1 VCVCVCV
8 ALFYVLILGN
18 RYGPR
23 FVCVCVALLYY
34 TDIGK
39 SFIVPCTSVETCPHS
54 TAQGS
59 APRAGIGAYIDC
71 LWLVTYGEPV
81 PTVMIPPTS

>member
-39 SFIVPCTSVETCPHS
+39 SFMVPVFP
-54 TAQGS
+54 QR
-59 APRAGIGAYIDC
+59 RAK
-71 LWLVTYGEPV
+71 
-81 PTVMIPPTS
+81 S